1 MPKKSL
7 HLLYKDNLEGETFG
21 MIYIYI
27 IDVHGREDY
36 VIFGSNERFQ
46 HENPVPAVSFQLEWL
61 MQEYSYRLR
70 EFERSEDVGS
80 GKLGDAGSF
89 SGDGSEI
96 HEKTPLLGVIM

>member
-1 MPKKSL
+1 
-7 HLLYKDNLEGETFG
+7 
-21 MIYIYI
+21 
-27 IDVHGREDY
+27 
-36 VIFGSNERFQ
+36 
-46 HENPVPAVSFQLEWL
+46 